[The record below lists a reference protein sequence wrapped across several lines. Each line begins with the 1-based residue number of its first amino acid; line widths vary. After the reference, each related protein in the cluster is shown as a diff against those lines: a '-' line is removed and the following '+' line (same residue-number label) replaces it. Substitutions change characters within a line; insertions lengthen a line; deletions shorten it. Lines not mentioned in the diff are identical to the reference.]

1 MKYSRLACAMILLL
15 DFVELTAKKH
25 GVQWGTFWKNIIL
38 VVVIGSFV
46 IGFVIDL
53 RIMTKERKHSKSK
66 PGYPKQV

>member
-15 DFVELTAKKH
+15 DFIELAAKKH
-25 GVQWGTFWKNIIL
+25 DVHWGTFWENIVL
-38 VVVIGSFV
+38 GVVIGSFV

-66 PGYPKQV
+66 PGYPK